1 MVKYIFRLP
10 NDSSCNNPCQVVFT
24 HSSPIVNE
32 RRGFFQLWVTKA
44 LEIRE
49 VQSKVWTSPNWT
61 SWQRSNREGLAPLTK
76 KQYSGTWTL
85 DKGATERVCAAEW
98 LRRLSEGFGQGGA
111 DRAEN
116 LLTRFF
122 WQCEL
127 SDCWELNYSKQS
139 PGNHRIPFKQTAES
153 GDQQKTGGWKTSSS
167 FEIWAWLGSWMMSPF

>member
-1 MVKYIFRLP
+1 M
-10 NDSSCNNPCQVVFT
+10 SSGVHTFFT
-24 HSSPIVNE
+24 RCEWEEGTSSSS
-32 RRGFFQLWVTKA
+32 G
-44 LEIRE
+44 
-49 VQSKVWTSPNWT
+49 
-61 SWQRSNREGLAPLTK
+61 WQKHWRSGRSNRRCEPPQIGPHDKGAIERLAPLTK

-85 DKGATERVCAAEW
+85 DKGAIERVCAAEW

-153 GDQQKTGGWKTSSS
+153 GDQQNKYKLWNLSLTWILNDES
-167 FEIWAWLGSWMMSPF
+167 FLIISNFIIPPIQVQMQSIKLVS